1 MTITGADVLA
11 TRTQLK
17 MSRVKFAELVGLT
30 PTKINNIEFQR
41 REIRPEELELLAPH
55 VVAGSA
61 PASTS
66 NGVDGVVIELFDE
79 DEELMLLELEVVG
92 GGGAPVRPPVP
103 PPPTHP
109 VVVSPPSTTI
119 AVATPAVVHD
129 VVPASV
135 GPVGVAALRH
145 DGLRRLSNS
154 ELQTFKHCRRRWWL
168 GWYRGLKLKL
178 EKPTGALSL
187 GDKVHRSLAE
197 YYVPPDQ
204 PQRDPREALEAIL
217 LADEGRLILQ
227 LQSHEAERAASVMVD
242 FKKDADLARAIIE
255 GYVQWIAETGADQ
268 GYRVVAPE
276 QRLTCVL
283 RTPEGSPDIELTGK
297 LDLRLEREHDH
308 VRLFLDHKT
317 CGSFERLTRLL
328 IWDEQMKHYRV
339 LEEEN
344 REEGEPHVEGALYNM
359 LRKVKRSAT
368 ANPPFYQRVEVRHNP
383 NELANFRSRLIG
395 EALAIHHVERC
406 LEHGVDHQQVA
417 YPSPGDRCVW
427 GCEFS
432 AVCPMFDDGSRAE
445 DFITE
450 YYDVVNPMDRYDDEM
465 EDVT

>member
-11 TRTQLK
+11 ERTRRK
-17 MSRVKFAELVGLT
+17 MSRIKFAELVGLT
-30 PTKINNIEFQR
+30 PTKINNLEHGR
-41 REIRPEELELLAPH
+41 REIRPEELELLTPH
-55 VVAGSA
+55 VQVGTATT
-61 PASTS
+61 STQS
-66 NGVDGVVIELFDE
+66 GPGLNGVVVVLLDE
-79 DEELMLLELEVVG
+79 DEEPMLLDLELVG
-92 GGGAPVRPPVP
+92 GGGVPVRPPAP
-103 PPPTHP
+103 PPPTFP

-119 AVATPAVVHD
+119 AVVTPT
-129 VVPASV
+129 V

-168 GWYRGLKLKL
+168 CWYRGLKLKA
-178 EKPTGALSL
+178 EKPTGALSI
-187 GDKVHRSLAE
+187 GDKVHRALAA

-204 PQRDPREALEAIL
+204 PTVDPREALETIL
-217 LADEGRLILQ
+217 LGDEGRLILA
-227 LQSHEAERAASVMVD
+227 LTSHEAERAATVMLD
-242 FKKDADLARAIIE
+242 FKKDADLCRAIIE
-255 GYVQWIAETGADQ
+255 GYVQWLAETGADQ

-276 QRLTCVL
+276 QRLTCIL
-283 RTPEGSPDIELTGK
+283 RTPDGSPDIELTGK

-317 CGSFERLTRLL
+317 CASFERLTRLL

-344 REEGEPHVEGALYNM
+344 REPNEPHVEGALYNM
-359 LRKVKRSAT
+359 LRKVKRTAT
-368 ANPPFYQRVEVRHNP
+368 ANPPFYQRIEVRHNP

-417 YPSPGDRCVW
+417 YPSPGDRCTW

-450 YYDVVNPMDRYDDEM
+450 HYAVVNPMDRYDDEM
-465 EDVT
+465 EDAT

>member
-1 MTITGADVLA
+1 
-11 TRTQLK
+11 

-30 PTKINNIEFQR
+30 PTKINNLEHKR
-41 REIRPEELELLAPH
+41 RPIRPEELELLAPH
-55 VVAGSA
+55 VRA
-61 PASTS
+61 T
-66 NGVDGVVIELFDE
+66 NGTDHPVPVVGGTNGAVLELLDE
-79 DEELMLLELEVVG
+79 DEELMLVEVEVVG
-92 GGGAPVRPPVP
+92 GGGAPVRPPAP
-103 PPPTHP
+103 PPPTP
-109 VVVSPPSTTI
+109 TVVSPPNTI
-119 AVATPAVVHD
+119 TVVTPAPASD
-129 VVPASV
+129 VVPPTAV

-168 GWYRGLKLKL
+168 GWFRGLKLKA
-178 EKPTGALSL
+178 ERPTGALSL
-187 GDKVHRSLAE
+187 GDKVHRALAE
-197 YYVPPDQ
+197 YYVPSEQ
-204 PQRDPREALEAIL
+204 PQRDPREALETIL

-227 LQSHEAERAASVMVD
+227 LQDHEAERAASVMLD

-255 GYVQWIAETGADQ
+255 GYVQWLAETGADQ

-328 IWDEQMKHYRV
+328 VWDEQMKHYRV

-383 NELANFRSRLIG
+383 NELTNFRSRLIG

-417 YPSPGDRCVW
+417 YPSPGDRCTW

-450 YYDVVNPMDRYDDEM
+450 HYQAVNPMDRYDDEM
-465 EDVT
+465 EDVTS